1 MKYIKD
7 SNRKVNIIGAGLAG
21 SEAAWQ
27 LAERGIEVCL
37 YEMRPNKKSPA
48 HTTDY
53 FGELVCSNSLRA
65 AGLGNAVGLL
75 KEEMRMHNSLI
86 MQAADKH
93 RIPAGGALAVDREGF
108 GREITEKICNHSN
121 IEVIRKEVTSLND
134 FLNSDNLLIIAA
146 GPLASED
153 LSREISKLIDDN
165 CLHFHDAVAPI
176 VDAGTID
183 FDIAFYGSRYGRGD
197 TAEGDYINCPM
208 DKEQYLQFYHQL
220 VEAETVP
227 LKNFEKEKDFSGCMP
242 IESMAKKGIDTIRFG
257 PLKPVG
263 IKNPH
268 KDDREE
274 YAIVQLRQDNAAGT
288 MFNIVGFQTRL
299 TWPEQ
304 KRVFRLISGLENAE
318 FLRLGVMHRNTF
330 IDSSKLTD
338 KKLYLKK
345 NSNIYFAGQITGVE
359 GYIESAAC
367 GLAVGINV
375 ARRILHQE
383 QLIWP
388 ETTALGG
395 LLNYITTPNGSFQ
408 PMNVTFGLIAPL
420 GIKVRKKREKN
431 EMIAKRAL
439 EDMTEFIKEKS
450 VN

>member
-1 MKYIKD
+1 MVNITK
-7 SNRKVNIIGAGLAG
+7 KVNIIGAGLAG

-27 LAERGIEVCL
+27 LAERGIGVRL
-37 YEMRPNKKSPA
+37 FEMRPRKTTAA
-48 HTTDY
+48 HTTEY

-75 KEEMRMHNSLI
+75 KEEMRMHDSLI
-86 MQAADKH
+86 MRAADNN

-108 GREITEKICNHSN
+108 GKEITEAVCGHPN
-121 IEVIRKEVTSLND
+121 IEVIREEVTDLQ
-134 FLNSDNLLIIAA
+134 NLLSGGEVVIIAA
-146 GPLASED
+146 GPLASEE
-153 LSREISKLIDDN
+153 LSAEIAKLIDEEY
-165 CLHFHDAVAPI
+165 LHFHDAVAPI
-176 VDAGTID
+176 VDGGSID
-183 FDIAFYGSRYGRGD
+183 FNVAFRASRYGRGD
-197 TAEGDYINCPM
+197 NPEGDYINCPM
-208 DKEQYLQFYHQL
+208 DKEQYLRFYEEL
-220 VEAETVP
+220 VQAETVP

-242 IESMAKKGIDTIRFG
+242 IESMAKKGVDTIRFG

-268 KDDREE
+268 QEGREE

-304 KRVFRLISGLENAE
+304 RRVFRLIPGLENAE

-330 IDSSKLTD
+330 INSSKLTH
-338 KKLYLKK
+338 KNLYLKK
-345 NSNIYFAGQITGVE
+345 NANIYFAGQITGVE

-367 GLAVGINV
+367 GMAVGINA
-375 ARRILHQE
+375 ARKSLGQSE
-383 QLIWP
+383 LIWP
-388 ETTALGG
+388 LTTALGG

-408 PMNVTFGLIAPL
+408 PMNVTFGLIEPL

-431 EMIAKRAL
+431 EMLSQRAV
-439 EDMTEFIKEKS
+439 EDMAAFIAENKINGK
-450 VN
+450 

>member
-1 MKYIKD
+1 MKD
-7 SNRKVNIIGAGLAG
+7 LNRKVNIIGAGLAG

-27 LAERGIEVCL
+27 LAERGISVCL
-37 YEMRPNKKSPA
+37 YEMRPTKKSPA

-108 GREITEKICNHSN
+108 GKEITDKICNHPN
-121 IEVIRKEVTSLND
+121 IEVIREEVTDLKE
-134 FLNSDNLLIIAA
+134 FLNSDDLLIIAA
-146 GPLASED
+146 GPLASEGI
-153 LSREISKLIDDN
+153 SEEIAKLIDEEY
-165 CLHFHDAVAPI
+165 LHFHDAVAPI
-176 VDAGTID
+176 VDGNTID
-183 FDIAFYGSRYGRGD
+183 FDVAFRGSRYDRGD
-197 TAEGDYINCPM
+197 NPEGDYINCPM
-208 DKEQYLQFYHQL
+208 DKEQYLKFYHQL
-220 VEAETVP
+220 IEAETVP
-227 LKNFEKEKDFSGCMP
+227 LKKFEKEKDFSGCMP

-304 KRVFRLISGLENAE
+304 KRVFRLIPGLENAE

-330 IDSSKLTD
+330 INSTKLTD
-338 KKLYLKK
+338 RKLNLKK
-345 NSNIYFAGQITGVE
+345 NPNVYFAGQITGVE

-367 GLAVGINV
+367 GMAVGINA
-375 ARRILHQE
+375 ARKILNEE
-383 QLIWP
+383 QLVWP

-420 GIKVRKKREKN
+420 GMKVRKKREKN
-431 EMIAKRAL
+431 ELIAKRAL
-439 EDMTEFIKEKS
+439 EDMAKFIEDKS
-450 VN
+450 IN

>member
-1 MKYIKD
+1 MEKII
-7 SNRKVNIIGAGLAG
+7 NEVNVIGAGLAG

-27 LAERGIEVCL
+27 LAERGYVVNL
-37 YEMRPNKKSPA
+37 FEMRPQTNTPA
-48 HTTDY
+48 HTTGY

-86 MQAADKH
+86 MAAADKH

-108 GREITEKICNHSN
+108 CKEITEILCNHPKVN
-121 IEVIRKEVTSLND
+121 VVREEVTDLTNL
-134 FLNSDNLLIIAA
+134 LNSGNVLIIAA
-146 GPLASED
+146 GPLASPA
-153 LSREISKLIDDN
+153 LSKSISSLIDEEY
-165 CLHFHDAVAPI
+165 LHFHDAVAPI
-176 VDAGTID
+176 VDGDTIN
-183 FDIAFYGSRYGRGD
+183 FDIAFRGSRYERGD
-197 TAEGDYINCPM
+197 NPLGDYINCPM
-208 DKEQYLQFYHQL
+208 DKEQYLRFYREL

-242 IESMAKKGIDTIRFG
+242 IESMAKKGLDTIRFG

-268 KDDREE
+268 KDGKEE

-304 KRVFRLISGLENAE
+304 KRVFRLIPGLENAE

-330 IDSSKLTD
+330 INSSKLTD
-338 KKLYLKK
+338 KRLYLKK
-345 NSNIYFAGQITGVE
+345 NTNVYFAGQITGVE

-367 GLAVGINV
+367 GMAVGINA
-375 ARRILHQE
+375 ARKLSQE
-383 QLIWP
+383 QELIWP
-388 ETTALGG
+388 LTTALGG
-395 LLNYITTPNGSFQ
+395 LLNYITTPNGNFQ
-408 PMNVTFGLIAPL
+408 PMNVTFGLIEPL
-420 GIKVRKKREKN
+420 GMKVRKKREKN

-439 EDMTEFIKEKS
+439 DDMAKFIAENKINER
-450 VN
+450 

>member
-1 MKYIKD
+1 MKDNLKY
-7 SNRKVNIIGAGLAG
+7 VNIIGAGLAG

-27 LAERGIEVCL
+27 LAERGIKVRL
-37 YEMRPNKKSPA
+37 FEMRPEKSSPA
-48 HTTDY
+48 HTTEY

-86 MQAADKH
+86 MKAADKH

-108 GREITEKICNHSN
+108 GKEITDTLCNHPN
-121 IEVIRKEVTSLND
+121 IEVIIGEVTDLSD
-134 FLNSDNLLIIAA
+134 FLNSDDLLIIAA
-146 GPLASED
+146 GPLASD
-153 LSREISKLIDDN
+153 AVSAEIAQLIEEEY
-165 CLHFHDAVAPI
+165 LHFHDAVAPI
-176 VDAGTID
+176 VDGSTIN
-183 FDIAFYGSRYGRGD
+183 FDVAFRGSRYDRGD
-197 TAEGDYINCPM
+197 NPEGDYINCPM
-208 DKEQYLQFYHQL
+208 DKEQYLHFYHEL
-220 VEAETVP
+220 VAAETVP
-227 LKNFEKEKDFSGCMP
+227 LKKFEKEKDFSGCMP

-268 KDDREE
+268 KDNREE

-304 KRVFRLISGLENAE
+304 KRVFRLIPGLENAE

-330 IDSSKLTD
+330 INSTKLTD
-338 KKLYLKK
+338 KKLYLKE
-345 NSNIYFAGQITGVE
+345 NPNVYFAGQITGVE

-367 GLAVGINV
+367 GMAVGINA
-375 ARRILHQE
+375 ARRIKGAE

-395 LLNYITTPNGSFQ
+395 LMNYITTPNGSFQ

-431 EMIAKRAL
+431 EMIAQRAL
-439 EDMTEFIKEKS
+439 ADMADFIAE
-450 VN
+450 NQINNID